1 MDRVTRYLKG
11 GAMRDWFWRT
21 LALAGSGF
29 SAGGLWTFGPP
40 DPECIARSPERSDT
54 AAQRTRAD
62 QRGRP
67 WGRGKRDLVQ
77 ECEAFVT
84 GRYYEVLLGQHQ
96 PVPPWAWINALAHGE
111 RCEVERIASLPPAR
125 PNSMAF
131 LSYMACEVILHA
143 STDDATLRL
152 VQESALIPLEME
164 LLREP
169 APCDQRSLAKRVRDD
184 LSTSARRPCQ
194 RMDHDTLGLDG

>member
-1 MDRVTRYLKG
+1 
-11 GAMRDWFWRT
+11 MRDWFWRT

-164 LLREP
+164 LLPNQHHATNEVLPNVCEMTCPRP
-169 APCDQRSLAKRVRDD
+169 HGDRINGWITTRLDWTASSSRSKGRA
-184 LSTSARRPCQ
+184 AA
-194 RMDHDTLGLDG
+194 